1 MAAHGGADGKR
12 AARDL
17 QKRQAI
23 ALRIVGDLI
32 DAGRKL
38 RGIDRHGRKTL
49 QRLQQ
54 LVDAVKLPRR
64 AEQAGK
70 QLPLCHCVGGKGV
83 IQCAGVQKV
92 LQQTRVSAVIPYFER
107 FMAELPDAAALAT
120 VPEER
125 LLKLWE
131 GLGYYSRARNLQ
143 KAAKV
148 IVSDFGGELPRTCA
162 SLKTLPGIGDYT
174 AAAIASINFGEPV
187 AAVDGNLLRVA
198 ARVSGCADDIMDAR
212 VRKQFTA
219 HLNDAIDSARP
230 GAYNQAMMDLGA
242 TVCLP
247 NGAPK
252 CEICPARM
260 MCEAY
265 KNGLTEVLP
274 VRAKKK
280 ARKIEERTVLLLFQ
294 NGKAALRKRADTG
307 LLASLWE
314 FPSVSGN
321 LDEAGVSLVL
331 AQMGL
336 SAQTVEPAGSAKH
349 IFTHIEWDMKGYFAD
364 VTGEND
370 DLFWADAAAF
380 DAAAIPTAFKKF
392 AALVRARL
400 Q

>member
-1 MAAHGGADGKR
+1 MSARSTPQERLEQMVEPLLFWFSQSH
-12 AARDL
+12 RDL
-17 QKRQAI
+17 
-23 ALRIVGDLI
+23 
-32 DAGRKL
+32 
-38 RGIDRHGRKTL
+38 
-49 QRLQQ
+49 
-54 LVDAVKLPRR
+54 PWRR
-64 AEQAGK
+64 E
-70 QLPLCHCVGGKGV
+70 PSPYHVWISEV
-83 IQCAGVQKV
+83 M
-92 LQQTRVSAVIPYFER
+92 LQQTRVEAVRPYYER
-107 FMAELPDAAALAT
+107 FLTALPTVQALAGC
-120 VPEER
+120 PQEQ

-143 KAAKV
+143 RAAQE
-148 IVSDFGGELPRTCA
+148 IVRCYNGQLPA
-162 SLKTLPGIGDYT
+162 SYNLLKKLPGIGDYT

-219 HLNDAIDSARP
+219 HLNDAIDLARP

-314 FPSVSGN
+314 FPSVLGN
-321 LDEAGVSLVL
+321 LDEAGVSLAL

-336 SAQTVEPAGSAKH
+336 SAQTVEPTGSAKH

>member
-1 MAAHGGADGKR
+1 MTAPLLAWY
-12 AARDL
+12 DL
-17 QKRQAI
+17 N
-23 ALRIVGDLI
+23 
-32 DAGRKL
+32 GR
-38 RGIDRHGRKTL
+38 TL
-49 QRLQQ
+49 PWRS
-54 LVDAVKLPRR
+54 VVTPYRTWVS
-64 AEQAGK
+64 E
-70 QLPLCHCVGGKGV
+70 
-83 IQCAGVQKV
+83 IM

-143 KAAKV
+143 RAAKIV
-148 IVSDFGGELPRTCA
+148 VSDFGGALPQSYHA
-162 SLKTLPGIGDYT
+162 LLSLPGIGEYT
-174 AAAIASINFGEPV
+174 AAAIASINFSEPV

-198 ARVSGCADDIMDAR
+198 ARVSGCGEDIMDAK
-212 VRKQFTA
+212 VRRLFRQRLDA
-219 HLNDAIDSARP
+219 AIDADRP

-252 CEICPARM
+252 CEICPARTV
-260 MCEAY
+260 CEAY

-280 ARKIEERTVLLLFQ
+280 SRRVEERTVLLLFQ
-294 NGKAALRKRADTG
+294 GGKVALRKRPDSG

-314 FPSVSGN
+314 FPSILGN
-321 LDEAGVSLVL
+321 LDESGVSLAL

-336 SAQTVEPAGSAKH
+336 SAESIAPAGSAKH

-364 VTGEND
+364 VTGETD

-380 DAAAIPTAFKKF
+380 DAAANPTAFKKYT
-392 AALVRARL
+392 ALVRARL

>member
-1 MAAHGGADGKR
+1 MMTEHWENLNALTAPLLTWY
-12 AARDL
+12 DL
-17 QKRQAI
+17 N
-23 ALRIVGDLI
+23 
-32 DAGRKL
+32 GR
-38 RGIDRHGRKTL
+38 TL
-49 QRLQQ
+49 PWRS
-54 LVDAVKLPRR
+54 VVTPYRTWVS
-64 AEQAGK
+64 E
-70 QLPLCHCVGGKGV
+70 
-83 IQCAGVQKV
+83 IM

-219 HLNDAIDSARP
+219 HLNDAIDLARP

-247 NGAPK
+247 NGAPL
-252 CEICPARM
+252 CEKCPARAF
-260 MCEAY
+260 CAAY
-265 KNGLTEVLP
+265 QNGMTDVLP
-274 VRAKKK
+274 VRAAKKP
-280 ARKIEERTVLLLFQ
+280 RRVEERTVFLLVRDGRL
-294 NGKAALRKRADTG
+294 ALRKRPAKG
-307 LLASLWE
+307 LLAGLWE
-314 FPSVSGN
+314 LPNVPGN
-321 LDEAGVSLVL
+321 LDEAGAAITL
-331 AQMGL
+331 AQWGL
-336 SAQTVEPAGSAKH
+336 TARTLTPVGAAKH
-349 IFTHIEWDMKGYFAD
+349 IFSHVEWDMHGYLAAAE
-364 VTGEND
+364 GENNEF
-370 DLFWADAAAF
+370 LWADGAALQ
-380 DAAAIPTAFKKF
+380 AAAIPSAFRYYFDTAVRWL
-392 AALVRARL
+392 AAQQGGTDHGTALL
-400 Q
+400 

>member
-1 MAAHGGADGKR
+1 MTEHWENLNALTAPLLTWY
-12 AARDL
+12 DL
-17 QKRQAI
+17 N
-23 ALRIVGDLI
+23 
-32 DAGRKL
+32 GR
-38 RGIDRHGRKTL
+38 TL
-49 QRLQQ
+49 PWRS
-54 LVDAVKLPRR
+54 VVTPYRTWVS
-64 AEQAGK
+64 E
-70 QLPLCHCVGGKGV
+70 
-83 IQCAGVQKV
+83 IM
-92 LQQTRVSAVIPYFER
+92 LQQTRVGAVIPYFER
-107 FMAELPDAAALAT
+107 FMEELPDVSALAA
-120 VPEER
+120 VSEER

-143 KAAKV
+143 RAAKIV
-148 IVSDFGGELPRTCA
+148 VSDFGGALPQSYHA
-162 SLKTLPGIGDYT
+162 LLSLPGIGEYT
-174 AAAIASINFGEPV
+174 AAAIASINFSEPV

-198 ARVSGCADDIMDAR
+198 ARVSGCGEDIMDAK
-212 VRKQFTA
+212 VRPLFRQRLDA
-219 HLNDAIDSARP
+219 AIDANRP

-314 FPSVSGN
+314 FPSVLGN
-321 LDEAGVSLVL
+321 LDEAGVSLAL

-336 SAQTVEPAGSAKH
+336 SAKSIEPTGSAKH

>member
-1 MAAHGGADGKR
+1 MTAPLLAWYDR
-12 AARDL
+12 N
-17 QKRQAI
+17 
-23 ALRIVGDLI
+23 
-32 DAGRKL
+32 GR
-38 RGIDRHGRKTL
+38 TL
-49 QRLQQ
+49 PWRS
-54 LVDAVKLPRR
+54 VVTPYRTWVS
-64 AEQAGK
+64 E
-70 QLPLCHCVGGKGV
+70 
-83 IQCAGVQKV
+83 IM
-92 LQQTRVSAVIPYFER
+92 LQQTRVGAVIPYFER
-107 FMAELPDAAALAT
+107 FMEELPDVSALAA
-120 VPEER
+120 VSEER

-143 KAAKV
+143 RAAKIV
-148 IVSDFGGELPRTCA
+148 VSDFGGALPQSYHA
-162 SLKTLPGIGDYT
+162 LLSLPGIGEYT
-174 AAAIASINFGEPV
+174 AAAIASINFSEPV

-198 ARVSGCADDIMDAR
+198 ARVSGCGEDIMDAK
-212 VRKQFTA
+212 VRCLFRQRLDA
-219 HLNDAIDSARP
+219 AIDANRP

-252 CEICPARM
+252 CEICPARTV
-260 MCEAY
+260 CEAY

-314 FPSVSGN
+314 FPSVLGN

-364 VTGEND
+364 VTGETD

>member
-1 MAAHGGADGKR
+1 MTAPLLAWY
-12 AARDL
+12 DL
-17 QKRQAI
+17 N
-23 ALRIVGDLI
+23 
-32 DAGRKL
+32 GR
-38 RGIDRHGRKTL
+38 TL
-49 QRLQQ
+49 PWRS
-54 LVDAVKLPRR
+54 VVTPYRTWVS
-64 AEQAGK
+64 E
-70 QLPLCHCVGGKGV
+70 
-83 IQCAGVQKV
+83 IM
-92 LQQTRVSAVIPYFER
+92 LQQTRVGAVIPYFER
-107 FMAELPDAAALAT
+107 FMEELPDVSALAA
-120 VPEER
+120 VSEER

-148 IVSDFGGELPRTCA
+148 IVSDFGGALPQSYHA
-162 SLKTLPGIGDYT
+162 LLSLPGIGEYT
-174 AAAIASINFGEPV
+174 AAAIASINFSEPV

-198 ARVSGCADDIMDAR
+198 ARVSGCGEDIMDAK
-212 VRKQFTA
+212 VRRLFRQRLDA
-219 HLNDAIDSARP
+219 AIDANRP

-252 CEICPARM
+252 CEICPARTV
-260 MCEAY
+260 CEAY

-314 FPSVSGN
+314 FPSVLGN
-321 LDEAGVSLVL
+321 LDEAGVSLAL

-336 SAQTVEPAGSAKH
+336 SAQTVEPTGSAKH

-364 VTGEND
+364 VTGETD

>member
-1 MAAHGGADGKR
+1 
-12 AARDL
+12 
-17 QKRQAI
+17 
-23 ALRIVGDLI
+23 
-32 DAGRKL
+32 
-38 RGIDRHGRKTL
+38 
-49 QRLQQ
+49 
-54 LVDAVKLPRR
+54 
-64 AEQAGK
+64 
-70 QLPLCHCVGGKGV
+70 
-83 IQCAGVQKV
+83 
-92 LQQTRVSAVIPYFER
+92 
-107 FMAELPDAAALAT
+107 
-120 VPEER
+120 
-125 LLKLWE
+125 
-131 GLGYYSRARNLQ
+131 
-143 KAAKV
+143 
-148 IVSDFGGELPRTCA
+148 
-162 SLKTLPGIGDYT
+162 
-174 AAAIASINFGEPV
+174 
-187 AAVDGNLLRVA
+187 
-198 ARVSGCADDIMDAR
+198 
-212 VRKQFTA
+212 
-219 HLNDAIDSARP
+219 
-230 GAYNQAMMDLGA
+230 MMDLGA

-252 CEICPARM
+252 CEVCPART

-294 NGKAALRKRADTG
+294 NGKTALRKRADTG

-314 FPSVSGN
+314 FPSVLGN

-336 SAQTVEPAGSAKH
+336 SAKSIEPAGSAKH

-370 DLFWADAAAF
+370 DLCWADAAAF

>member
-1 MAAHGGADGKR
+1 MTEHWENLTAMTAPLLAWY
-12 AARDL
+12 DL
-17 QKRQAI
+17 N
-23 ALRIVGDLI
+23 
-32 DAGRKL
+32 GR
-38 RGIDRHGRKTL
+38 TL
-49 QRLQQ
+49 PWRS
-54 LVDAVKLPRR
+54 VVTPYRTWVS
-64 AEQAGK
+64 E
-70 QLPLCHCVGGKGV
+70 
-83 IQCAGVQKV
+83 IM

-143 KAAKV
+143 RAAKIV
-148 IVSDFGGELPRTCA
+148 VSDFGGALPQSYHA
-162 SLKTLPGIGDYT
+162 LLSLPGIGEYT
-174 AAAIASINFGEPV
+174 AAAIASINFSEPV

-219 HLNDAIDSARP
+219 HLNDAIDANRP

-252 CEICPARM
+252 CEICPARTV
-260 MCEAY
+260 CEAY

-280 ARKIEERTVLLLFQ
+280 SRRVEERTVLLLFQ
-294 NGKAALRKRADTG
+294 GRKVALRKRPDTG

-314 FPSVSGN
+314 FPSILGN
-321 LDEAGVSLVL
+321 LDESGVSLAL

-336 SAQTVEPAGSAKH
+336 SAESIAPAGSAKH

-364 VTGEND
+364 VAGEND
-370 DLFWADAAAF
+370 DLIWADADAF
-380 DAAAIPTAFKKF
+380 DALALPTAFKKYT
-392 AALVRARL
+392 ALVRARL

>member
-1 MAAHGGADGKR
+1 MTEPLLTWY
-12 AARDL
+12 DL
-17 QKRQAI
+17 N
-23 ALRIVGDLI
+23 
-32 DAGRKL
+32 GR
-38 RGIDRHGRKTL
+38 TL
-49 QRLQQ
+49 PWRS
-54 LVDAVKLPRR
+54 VVTPYRTWVS
-64 AEQAGK
+64 E
-70 QLPLCHCVGGKGV
+70 
-83 IQCAGVQKV
+83 IM
-92 LQQTRVSAVIPYFER
+92 LQQTRVGAVIPYFER
-107 FMAELPDAAALAT
+107 FMEELPDVSALAA

-125 LLKLWE
+125 LFKLWE

-143 KAAKV
+143 KAAKIV
-148 IVSDFGGELPRTCA
+148 VSDFGGALPQSYHA
-162 SLKTLPGIGDYT
+162 LLSLPGIGEYT
-174 AAAIASINFGEPV
+174 AAAIASINFSEPV

-198 ARVSGCADDIMDAR
+198 ARVSGCGEDIMDAK
-212 VRKQFTA
+212 VRRLFRQRLDA
-219 HLNDAIDSARP
+219 AIDADRP

-314 FPSVSGN
+314 FPSVLGN
-321 LDEAGVSLVL
+321 LDEAGVSLAL

-336 SAQTVEPAGSAKH
+336 SAQTVEPTGSAKH

-364 VTGEND
+364 VTGETD

>member
-1 MAAHGGADGKR
+1 MTAPLLAWY
-12 AARDL
+12 DL
-17 QKRQAI
+17 NGRT
-23 ALRIVGDLI
+23 LPWRSIVTPYRTWVSEI
-32 DAGRKL
+32 M
-38 RGIDRHGRKTL
+38 
-49 QRLQQ
+49 
-54 LVDAVKLPRR
+54 
-64 AEQAGK
+64 
-70 QLPLCHCVGGKGV
+70 
-83 IQCAGVQKV
+83 

-198 ARVSGCADDIMDAR
+198 ARVSGCADDIMDAK

-219 HLNDAIDSARP
+219 HLNEAIDPARP

-247 NGAPK
+247 NGAPR
-252 CEICPARM
+252 CGICPARTV
-260 MCEAY
+260 CAAY

-280 ARKIEERTVLLLFQ
+280 SRRVEERTVLLLFQ
-294 NGKAALRKRADTG
+294 DGRIALRKRPDTG
-307 LLASLWE
+307 LLAGLWE
-314 FPSVSGN
+314 YPNLPES
-321 LDEAGVSLVL
+321 LDEAGALLAL
-331 AQMGL
+331 AQLGL
-336 SAQTVEPAGSAKH
+336 TAESIAPAGSAKH
-349 IFTHIEWDMKGYFAD
+349 IFTHIEWDMKGYFAA
-364 VTGEND
+364 VTGENNE
-370 DLFWADAAAF
+370 LFWADASAF
-380 DAAAIPTAFKKF
+380 DDAAIPTAFKKF

>member
-1 MAAHGGADGKR
+1 MD
-12 AARDL
+12 
-17 QKRQAI
+17 
-23 ALRIVGDLI
+23 
-32 DAGRKL
+32 
-38 RGIDRHGRKTL
+38 T
-49 QRLQQ
+49 QRLSQTVQ
-54 LVDAVKLPRR
+54 PLLDWYRGHARVLPWR
-64 AEQAGK
+64 ADREPYHVW
-70 QLPLCHCVGGKGV
+70 LSE
-83 IQCAGVQKV
+83 IM
-92 LQQTRVSAVIPYFER
+92 LQQTRVEAVRGYYAR
-107 FMAELPDAAALAT
+107 FLAAAPDVFALAAL
-120 VPEER
+120 PEAQ

-131 GLGYYSRARNLQ
+131 GLGYYNRAR
-143 KAAKV
+143 KAQECARE
-148 IVSDFGGELPRTCA
+148 IAARGGVWPDTVEGLLA
-162 SLKTLPGIGDYT
+162 LPGIGPYT
-174 AAAIASINFGEPV
+174 AGAIASICFERPA
-187 AAVDGNLLRVA
+187 AAVDGNVLRVC
-198 ARVSGCADDIMDAR
+198 ARVLDDATPIDNAAH
-212 VRKQFTA
+212 KAALTAALSACYPAGHCGDFT
-219 HLNDAIDSARP
+219 
-230 GAYNQAMMDLGA
+230 QALMELGA
-242 TVCLP
+242 CVCVP

-265 KNGLTEVLP
+265 KNGLTEILP

-314 FPSVSGN
+314 FPSVLGN
-321 LDEAGVSLVL
+321 LDEAGVSLAF

-336 SAQTVEPAGSAKH
+336 SAKSIEPAGSAKH

>member
-1 MAAHGGADGKR
+1 MTAPLLAWY
-12 AARDL
+12 DL
-17 QKRQAI
+17 NGRT
-23 ALRIVGDLI
+23 LPWRSIVTPYRTWVSEI
-32 DAGRKL
+32 M
-38 RGIDRHGRKTL
+38 
-49 QRLQQ
+49 
-54 LVDAVKLPRR
+54 
-64 AEQAGK
+64 
-70 QLPLCHCVGGKGV
+70 
-83 IQCAGVQKV
+83 
-92 LQQTRVSAVIPYFER
+92 LQQTRVGAVIPYFER
-107 FMAELPDAAALAT
+107 FMEELPDVSALAA
-120 VPEER
+120 VSEER

-143 KAAKV
+143 RAAKIV
-148 IVSDFGGELPRTCA
+148 VSDFGGALPQSYHA
-162 SLKTLPGIGDYT
+162 LLSLPGIGEYT
-174 AAAIASINFGEPV
+174 AAAIASINFSEPV

-198 ARVSGCADDIMDAR
+198 ARVSGCGDDIMDAK

-219 HLNDAIDSARP
+219 HLNDAIDLQRP

-252 CEICPARM
+252 CEICPARTV
-260 MCEAY
+260 CEAY

-280 ARKIEERTVLLLFQ
+280 SRRVEERTVLLLFQ
-294 NGKAALRKRADTG
+294 GGKVALRKRPDTG
-307 LLASLWE
+307 LLAGLWE
-314 FPSVSGN
+314 YPNLPKS
-321 LDEAGVSLVL
+321 LDEAGALLAL

-336 SAQTVEPAGSAKH
+336 SAESIAPAGSAKH

-364 VTGEND
+364 VAGEND
-370 DLFWADAAAF
+370 DLFWADTAAF

>member
-1 MAAHGGADGKR
+1 MTAPLLAWYN
-12 AARDL
+12 L
-17 QKRQAI
+17 N
-23 ALRIVGDLI
+23 
-32 DAGRKL
+32 GR
-38 RGIDRHGRKTL
+38 TL
-49 QRLQQ
+49 PWRS
-54 LVDAVKLPRR
+54 VVTPYRTWVS
-64 AEQAGK
+64 E
-70 QLPLCHCVGGKGV
+70 
-83 IQCAGVQKV
+83 IM
-92 LQQTRVSAVIPYFER
+92 LQQTRVGAVIPYFER
-107 FMAELPDAAALAT
+107 FMEELPDVSALAA
-120 VPEER
+120 VSEER

-148 IVSDFGGELPRTCA
+148 IVSDFGGALPQSYHA
-162 SLKTLPGIGDYT
+162 LLSLPGIGEYT
-174 AAAIASINFGEPV
+174 AAAIASINFSEPV

-198 ARVSGCADDIMDAR
+198 ARVSGCGEDIMDAK
-212 VRKQFTA
+212 VRRLFRQRLDA
-219 HLNDAIDSARP
+219 AIDLDRP

-252 CEICPARM
+252 CEICPARTV
-260 MCEAY
+260 CEAY
-265 KNGLTEVLP
+265 KNRLTEDLP

-314 FPSVSGN
+314 FPSVLGN
-321 LDEAGVSLVL
+321 LDEAGVSLAL

>member
-1 MAAHGGADGKR
+1 MTEHWENLNALTAPLLTWY
-12 AARDL
+12 DL
-17 QKRQAI
+17 N
-23 ALRIVGDLI
+23 
-32 DAGRKL
+32 GR
-38 RGIDRHGRKTL
+38 TL
-49 QRLQQ
+49 PWRS
-54 LVDAVKLPRR
+54 VVTPYRTWVS
-64 AEQAGK
+64 E
-70 QLPLCHCVGGKGV
+70 
-83 IQCAGVQKV
+83 IM

-107 FMAELPDAAALAT
+107 FMAELPDVAALAD

-219 HLNDAIDSARP
+219 HLNAAIDLARP

-280 ARKIEERTVLLLFQ
+280 SRRVEERTVLLLFQ
-294 NGKAALRKRADTG
+294 DGKIALRKRPDTG
-307 LLASLWE
+307 LLAGLWE
-314 FPSVSGN
+314 YPNLPES
-321 LDEAGVSLVL
+321 LDEAGALLAL
-331 AQMGL
+331 AQLGL
-336 SAQTVEPAGSAKH
+336 SAESIIPAGSARH
-349 IFTHIEWDMKGYFAD
+349 IFTHIEWDMKGYF
-364 VTGEND
+364 VEVSGEND
-370 DLFWADAAAF
+370 DLIWADADAF
-380 DAAAIPTAFKKF
+380 DALALPTAFKKYT
-392 AALVRARL
+392 ALVRARL
-400 Q
+400 